1 MFGKLINILVICTFL
16 MGVLGLYKDY
26 NMMKLNIDIGTEYY
40 WETGSVDGKVF
51 RAFLKCEGDGEN
63 GFLVYSGLPQ
73 SPRRCMPIE
82 YCYAMD
88 GTPLIDFLV
97 DDGMSTKVKGR
108 KQRYEEV
115 VF

>member
-1 MFGKLINILVICTFL
+1 MFGRLINILVICTFL

-40 WETGSVDGKVF
+40 WEISSGDGKMF
-51 RAFLKCEGDGEN
+51 RTFLKCEGDGGNEP
-63 GFLVYSGLPQ
+63 LVYSGPYK
-73 SPRRCMPIE
+73 CMPIK

-88 GTPLIDFLV
+88 GTPLTDFLV